1 MTITA
6 NKAKGIAATV
16 LFHILMVLLLIMFG
30 FNIPFPLPAEEG
42 IIINFGNSDEGMGLE
57 EPAIGEQAI
66 SNPAGYPTMQEDE
79 SPLTQDYEEAPA
91 LPVKK
96 DESKKK
102 VVEPTEKTNPA
113 SSTDK
118 VAPSTTAAT
127 PEVEKPR
134 EANAKALFPGQKING
149 GQTGVEGVT
158 GKPGNQGSL
167 EGSASST
174 NRTGGATG
182 GGGDGQNGIITNLNG
197 RSALLL
203 PKPDYP
209 KQKEGRVV
217 VEVTVDNH
225 GNVTKA
231 IAGIKGSTTLD
242 TDLLKAAEKAAL
254 SAKFDVSSNAPSFQ
268 VGTITYIFRLN

>member
-16 LFHILMVLLLIMFG
+16 LFHILMVLLLMMFG

-96 DESKKK
+96 EESKKK
-102 VVEPTEKTNPA
+102 VAEPTEKTNPA

-149 GQTGVEGVT
+149 GQAGGEGVT